1 VRATDKWVPRPTTAP
16 PGGSVGLAH
25 YTSNVLVKIVS
36 EGQTIARWFADVSA
50 DNRRLV
56 IDLPREGML
65 ELGYGS
71 EVLGRVPVKFES
83 EAMNRLDRE
92 RLPEDVIVVSTE
104 SLETKR

>member
-1 VRATDKWVPRPTTAP
+1 MKETDDRPRLLVRIEISGAHFPHRAP
-16 PGGSVGLAH
+16 EP
-25 YTSNVLVKIVS
+25 LVKIVS